1 MHKSTINNNVPI
13 PQLSHSLPGA
23 SINPS
28 QSLPPVVTTSIIAN
42 IPSEAESHP
51 VINNG
56 PPSALTLDS
65 ISPVNSLFPQQPSSS
80 SMTPILT
87 TPKKKRNR
95 NLCVTFIKEEL
106 SRLFTLEELATQR
119 CNAAKRK
126 FKEDI
131 NDMNQLSPRRI
142 NSILVN
148 AKKKFRDDFK
158 SIPKVN
164 EIINSKCRKAKQ
176 KFNKINI

>member
-1 MHKSTINNNVPI
+1 
-13 PQLSHSLPGA
+13 LPGA

-87 TPKKKRNR
+87 TQYIKNIV
-95 NLCVTFIKEEL
+95 LLEVT
-106 SRLFTLEELATQR
+106 SFTTSLTSASLY
-119 CNAAKRK
+119 
-126 FKEDI
+126 F
-131 NDMNQLSPRRI
+131 
-142 NSILVN
+142 
-148 AKKKFRDDFK
+148 
-158 SIPKVN
+158 
-164 EIINSKCRKAKQ
+164 
-176 KFNKINI
+176 